1 MERRRRRLSSADGGR
16 VPQMAAELSA
26 VDGQAQCR
34 RWRPAQPGQC
44 EFKSNP
50 IKLLQEK
57 CGEEMKCDTNSGNC
71 WSSSRRPQRW
81 QCRTWTKIRENS
93 RKGTLNASSDIFA
106 RCSKLQ
112 TEGTSSEVFLR
123 LDYPYAW
130 DVVDQVGRYKCAVF
144 FPLNSSTAGPFPQG
158 HRDTVFFPLTCQNA
172 RNNTVSFT
180 P

>member
-1 MERRRRRLSSADGGR
+1 MWRGDEIWH
-16 VPQMAAELSA
+16 EL
-26 VDGQAQCR
+26 R
-34 RWRPAQPGQC
+34 
-44 EFKSNP
+44 
-50 IKLLQEK
+50 K
-57 CGEEMKCDTNSGNC
+57 CL
-71 WSSSRRPQRW
+71 SSSRRAQRW
-81 QCRTWTKIRENS
+81 WCKAWTKIRENS

-144 FPLNSSTAGPFPQG
+144 FPLHSPPAGPFPQD

-172 RNNTVSFT
+172 RNNSILEMIILHPRSDHSRRIFPCQECVDRTDFSYHNE
-180 P
+180 